1 MGAINI
7 LLKSILAG
15 IVIGIGGTVYLSIR
29 NPIIGAI
36 FFAFGLMSI
45 VTSKFSLYT
54 GKVGLITKIK
64 DIPDLFITL
73 IGNFIGTALIAWMD
87 NVGSLKISSCEL
99 CVNKLSKTPVEV
111 FTLSILCGVLM
122 YLAVWQYKNTNRTEY
137 VVFPV
142 VIFILCG
149 FEHSIANMFYFSLA
163 NAWGYKTCGY
173 ILLMILGNGIGA
185 FLFRRLCN
193 VSKNN

>member
-15 IVIGIGGTVYLSIR
+15 IVIGIGGTVYLSIG

-73 IGNFIGTALIAWMD
+73 IGNFIGTTLIAWM
-87 NVGSLKISSCEL
+87 EL
-99 CVNKLSKTPVEV
+99 CANKLSKTPVEV
-111 FTLSILCGVLM
+111 VTLSILCGVLM